1 MPLRTAKRDE
11 PPFRAAADRVRDMLT
26 RLGLCLIWLLHFLP
40 LAVLAPLGRG
50 FGMLLYLAVGPRR
63 RVALRNLEL
72 CFPQWSATQRKRI
85 VRRHFQALGRSLLE
99 RGIIWWS
106 PRSRVLDVIRIEG
119 EEHWRAV
126 AGAPVV
132 WLAPHFVG
140 LDMGGTRLAAEHRAI
155 SVYSRQKNPVFDAVL
170 YHGRTRFVKPELFS
184 RQDGIRPVIKAMRGG
199 LPFYYLPDM
208 DFGER
213 DSIFVPFFGVRAATI
228 TGLSRIARLAR
239 AKVVPTVTY
248 QLPGTRGYVL
258 RFYPAWENFPTDD
271 VEADT
276 RRMNAFIEQCV
287 LEHPEQYFWVH
298 KRFKTRPR
306 GEARFY

>member
-1 MPLRTAKRDE
+1 
-11 PPFRAAADRVRDMLT
+11 MLT
-26 RLGLCLIWLLHFLP
+26 RLGLAFIWLLHFLP
-40 LAVLAPLGRG
+40 LALLAPLGRG
-50 FGMLLYLAVGPRR
+50 FGMLLYVLAAERR
-63 RVALRNLEL
+63 RVVHKNLAS
-72 CFPQWSATQRKRI
+72 CFPEQSADERTRLA
-85 VRRHFQALGRSLLE
+85 RRHFQALGRSLLE

-106 PRSRVLDVIRIEG
+106 SRERVMRVVRLEG
-119 EEHWRAV
+119 EEHWRAH
-126 AGAPVV
+126 AKEPVV

-155 SVYSRQKNPVFDAVL
+155 SVYSRQKNPAFDAVL
-170 YHGRTRFVKPELFS
+170 YHGRTRFVMPELFS
-184 RQDGIRPVIKAMRGG
+184 RQDGIRPVIKAMRTG

-228 TGLSRIARLAR
+228 TGLSRIARMGRAR
-239 AKVVPTVTY
+239 VIPTVTY
-248 QLPGTRGYVL
+248 QLPGSQGYVL
-258 RFYPAWENFPTDD
+258 KFYPAWENFPTDD
-271 VEADT
+271 IEADT

-298 KRFKTRPR
+298 KRFKTRPP